1 MRWKADHKYAA
12 NLDGSASSMVS
23 VGASRVFL
31 RSLLP
36 HDLRYVNY
44 LGDGDSSS
52 FNCVNDCKPSGEDCC
67 ITKTECIGCVQKRVG
82 SRLRKLKA
90 SYKGKLLSDRK
101 GIGGIGRLT
110 KCRIDKLQN

>member
-31 RSLLP
+31 RCQLQ

-67 ITKTECIGCVQKRVG
+67 ITKMECIGHVQKRVG
-82 SRLRKLKA
+82 SRL
-90 SYKGKLLSDRK
+90 SYKGELLSDGK

-110 KCRIDKLQN
+110 KCRIDTLQN